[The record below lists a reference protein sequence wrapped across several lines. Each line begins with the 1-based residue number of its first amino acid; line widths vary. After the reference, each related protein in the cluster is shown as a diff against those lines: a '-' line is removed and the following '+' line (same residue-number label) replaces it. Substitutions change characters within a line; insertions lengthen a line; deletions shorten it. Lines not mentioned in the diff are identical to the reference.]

1 MEFSNAYKRWTT
13 ARTAFEHVSQA
24 AFPADTPDVL
34 TGTRARCGMLQTKSA
49 GLNLWCAWRR
59 AYDGAAQLGLAPIAD
74 ALQSGALQGKA
85 ADAFETAYADW
96 WSNQLI
102 SANPLLRSFTAH
114 EHADRI
120 VRFRQLDDELA
131 KLSQKYIRA
140 RLCGQIP
147 AKDSALLEPGLRAL
161 RHQLTLTRPRKALRE
176 LMGELGPALTKLA
189 PCLLMSPLSVA
200 QFLPADTA
208 PFDLIIFDEASQITP
223 WDAVGAIARG
233 RQVIVAGDPKQMP
246 PTSFFDKSASVDDFD
261 DDTEEDQESILDECL
276 AAGIR
281 SHRLTWHYRSKN
293 ENLIAFSNHRYY
305 DGDLITFPAPITGNV
320 AIQCVRVQGA
330 WSRGKLRTNQIEA
343 EAIVAEAVRR
353 LTDPAFVD
361 ERGGRLSL
369 AIVTLNAEQQKL
381 VEDLLDKARQADPDI
396 EPYFAEDHVEP
407 TIVKN
412 LETVQGDERDLIILG
427 VGYGPETPGA
437 PSMSMN
443 LGPLN
448 RNGGWRRLNVAI
460 TRARREMMVFASFP
474 PHLLDLNR
482 TSSRAVRDL
491 KHFLEFAERG
501 PVALSEAV
509 SGSLGTH
516 ESPFEQAVAQGLES
530 RGWTVTPQVGV
541 SRYRIDLGVVHP
553 QRPGDF
559 LAGVECDGASYH
571 SAATARDRDKVRE
584 GVLRQLGW
592 RIVRIW
598 STEWWVDKAGALD
611 RLDSQLK
618 AILANEP
625 GAEL

>member
-1 MEFSNAYKRWTT
+1 
-13 ARTAFEHVSQA
+13 
-24 AFPADTPDVL
+24 
-34 TGTRARCGMLQTKSA
+34 
-49 GLNLWCAWRR
+49 
-59 AYDGAAQLGLAPIAD
+59 
-74 ALQSGALQGKA
+74 
-85 ADAFETAYADW
+85 
-96 WSNQLI
+96 
-102 SANPLLRSFTAH
+102 
-114 EHADRI
+114 
-120 VRFRQLDDELA
+120 
-131 KLSQKYIRA
+131 
-140 RLCGQIP
+140 
-147 AKDSALLEPGLRAL
+147 
-161 RHQLTLTRPRKALRE
+161 
-176 LMGELGPALTKLA
+176 
-189 PCLLMSPLSVA
+189 
-200 QFLPADTA
+200 
-208 PFDLIIFDEASQITP
+208 
-223 WDAVGAIARG
+223 
-233 RQVIVAGDPKQMP
+233 
-246 PTSFFDKSASVDDFD
+246 
-261 DDTEEDQESILDECL
+261 
-276 AAGIR
+276 
-281 SHRLTWHYRSKN
+281 
-293 ENLIAFSNHRYY
+293 
-305 DGDLITFPAPITGNV
+305 
-320 AIQCVRVQGA
+320 
-330 WSRGKLRTNQIEA
+330 
-343 EAIVAEAVRR
+343 
-353 LTDPAFVD
+353 
-361 ERGGRLSL
+361 
-369 AIVTLNAEQQKL
+369 
-381 VEDLLDKARQADPDI
+381 
-396 EPYFAEDHVEP
+396 
-407 TIVKN
+407 
-412 LETVQGDERDLIILG
+412 
-427 VGYGPETPGA
+427 
-437 PSMSMN
+437 MSMN

-618 AILANEP
+618 AILANER